1 VKPLKIAVTGGI
13 GSGKSLFCSFLA
25 EAGYP
30 VLSAD
35 EISKS
40 LLQQNPRL
48 REQIISAFG
57 EKSYLNGN
65 LNRAYLAAEVFSNPE
80 NVKKINAIV
89 HPVVISES
97 ANLMNEM
104 TGQHALVFYESA
116 LIFEAAMTSLFDK
129 IVVVQAGEQMRV
141 QRIIARD
148 NTTES
153 RVLERLSKQLPDSEK
168 ANKADFV
175 ILNQGSV
182 QDLRNKA
189 EVLVENLL
197 DISRQMS

>member
-1 VKPLKIAVTGGI
+1 MKIAVTGGI